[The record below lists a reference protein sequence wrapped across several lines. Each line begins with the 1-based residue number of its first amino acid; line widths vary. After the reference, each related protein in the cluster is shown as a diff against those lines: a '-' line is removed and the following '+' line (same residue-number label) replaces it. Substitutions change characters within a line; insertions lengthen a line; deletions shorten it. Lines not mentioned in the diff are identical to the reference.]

1 MPIGKQ
7 YLSLCNLS
15 PNLVAYYHEVAC
27 YHLTRLVRKFIRLRI
42 EGPLMSYPP
51 LPKAAKPVVV
61 LANELVVLIT
71 DIRQIFNVYASF
83 KSFI

>member
-1 MPIGKQ
+1 M
-7 YLSLCNLS
+7 
-15 PNLVAYYHEVAC
+15 
-27 YHLTRLVRKFIRLRI
+27 TRIVGTFIRLRI
-42 EGPLMSYPP
+42 EGPLTSYAP
-51 LPKAAKPVVV
+51 LPKAAKPVLV